1 MKTLQHISKYISLAI
16 VMVFGVV
23 GIASAQFDRD
33 MQYYT
38 NPDQT
43 GLNQFEAPFETD
55 IEFDGLNV
63 RIGGANTLQF
73 QGISQDN
80 AGPYQTG
87 VDEDGNPIFSTL
99 PELENNFNLATSNLD
114 LDVALATGL
123 RMHLRTYLTSQHHTE
138 AYVKSGYM
146 QVDRLDFIS
155 EGLLSGLMDK
165 LRIKVG
171 HMELNYGDNHFRRT
185 DNAAAIHN
193 PFVGNYIMDSFTTE
207 VAGEVYYYDKGIMA
221 MLGVSNGKLN
231 QSVVAGDI
239 KTHATVYGKVAYDK
253 QMNEDMRFR
262 LSASVLNVSN
272 SPSIYLYS
280 GDRAGSRYYSVMDD
294 GFRSGRFA
302 PSFTPGR
309 GAPAAAGEMTA
320 IMLNPFVKFQ
330 GFEFY
335 GVFETTSG
343 KIKNDLDETRTY
355 NQYGAEAL
363 YRFGAG
369 EDFYLGARYNLV
381 DAADEDFQIDR
392 FNIGGGWFLT
402 KNVMAKLEYVTQ
414 SFDGDDFDGTKY
426 QGGEFNGVM
435 LEAVISF

>member
-1 MKTLQHISKYISLAI
+1 MKTLQHITKSLSLVLLMI
-16 VMVFGVV
+16 FGVV

-55 IEFDGLNV
+55 VEFDGVNV

-73 QGISQDN
+73 QGLSQDN
-80 AGPYQTG
+80 DAG
-87 VDEDGNPIFSTL
+87 TL
-99 PELENNFNLATSNLD
+99 PNLESNFNLATSNLD
-114 LDVALATGL
+114 LDVALAEGL

-146 QVDRLDFIS
+146 QVDRLDFIQ

-185 DNAAAIHN
+185 DNAFAIHN

-207 VAGEVYYYDKGIMA
+207 VAGEVYYYDKGFMGMFGI
-221 MLGVSNGKLN
+221 SNGKLN
-231 QSVVAGDI
+231 QKVTDKESNNGI
-239 KTHATVYGKVAYDK
+239 KTHATVYGKLAYDK
-253 QMNEDMRFR
+253 KMADRVRFR
-262 LSASVLNVSN
+262 LSASILNVSN

-302 PSFTPGR
+302 PGFTPGY
-309 GAPAAAGEMTA
+309 GQDPAAGEMTA
-320 IMLNPFVKFQ
+320 FMINPFVKFQ

-335 GVFETTSG
+335 GVFENTSG
-343 KIKNDLDETRTY
+343 KIKDGVDDTRSY
-355 NQYGAEAL
+355 NQYGVEAL
-363 YRFGAG
+363 YRFGAS
-369 EDFYLGARYNLV
+369 EDFYLGTRYNFV
-381 DAADEDFQIDR
+381 DGTDTDEEISR
-392 FNIGGGWFLT
+392 FNVGGGWFLT

-414 SFDGDDFDGTKY
+414 SYDGDGFVGTKY
-426 QGGEFNGVM
+426 EGGEFDGVM